1 MLPLSGRWLPPSCPR
16 YLFFLRYISHPLSIV
31 NLNHLILYRVSVS
44 VAIRLFAYDAKQCD
58 PKKCTSRKLARFGL
72 LRLLHSTR
80 IIPLGSIL
88 LTPEG
93 EKALS
98 VEDKPRAERR
108 GIVVLDVSWKAAV
121 FPKIP
126 GIHERALPYLLAA
139 NPVNYGKPFK
149 LSSVEALAAALYIL
163 GEVNQAETVLGK
175 FSWGEQ
181 FLKLN
186 REPLEEYAKAR
197 TSREVVKAQEEFI

>member
-1 MLPLSGRWLPPSCPR
+1 MA
-16 YLFFLRYISHPLSIV
+16 V
-31 NLNHLILYRVSVS
+31 K
-44 VAIRLFAYDAKQCD
+44 LFAYDAKECD

-72 LRLLHSTR
+72 IRLLHSTR
-80 IIPLGSIL
+80 NIPSGSIL

-98 VEDKPRAERR
+98 VEDIPKAEKK
-108 GIVVLDVSWKAAV
+108 GIVVLDLSWKVAV

-126 GIHERALPYLLAA
+126 DIHERALPYLLAA
-139 NPVNYGKPFK
+139 NPVNYGKPFQ

-163 GEVNQAETVLGK
+163 GEKEQAESLLSK
-175 FSWGEQ
+175 FAWGEQ

-186 REPLEEYAKAR
+186 EEPLEEYAKAK
-197 TSREVVKAQEEFI
+197 SSKEVVKVQKDFI

>member
-1 MLPLSGRWLPPSCPR
+1 M
-16 YLFFLRYISHPLSIV
+16 
-31 NLNHLILYRVSVS
+31 SVS
-44 VAIRLFAYDAKQCD
+44 PSWKSGFRPIAENPLKQNRNSVIVAINLFAYDAKECD
-58 PKKCTSRKLARFGL
+58 PKKCTSRKLARFRL
-72 LRLLHSTR
+72 IRLLHSTKT
-80 IIPLGSIL
+80 IPSGSIL

-98 VEDKPRAERR
+98 LEDKSRAEKR
-108 GIVVLDVSWKAAV
+108 GIVVLDLSWKAAV
-121 FPKIP
+121 FPRIP

-149 LSSVEALAAALYIL
+149 LSSVEALAAALHIL
-163 GEVNQAETVLGK
+163 GEAEQAETILSK

-186 REPLEEYAKAR
+186 KEPLDEYAKAK
-197 TSREVVKAQEEFI
+197 TSKEVVKAQEEFI